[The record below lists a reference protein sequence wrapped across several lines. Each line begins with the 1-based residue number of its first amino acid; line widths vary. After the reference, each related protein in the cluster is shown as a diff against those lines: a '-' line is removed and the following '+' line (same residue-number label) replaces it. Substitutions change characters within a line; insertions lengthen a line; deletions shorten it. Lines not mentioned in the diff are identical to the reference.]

1 MRKVITIICLTVSIM
16 FMLTGCEEGQSIS
29 TTGYSSEYNVPDVS
43 SLAKDT
49 GLYNYFYVID
59 NNTGV
64 VYLQFSGFRRA
75 GITAV
80 LNADGT
86 PVTIDQIKVKGVEE

>member
-1 MRKVITIICLTVSIM
+1 
-16 FMLTGCEEGQSIS
+16 MLTGCEEGQSIS
-29 TTGYSSEYNVPDVS
+29 TIGYSTEYNVPDVS
-43 SLAKDT
+43 CLAKDT

-64 VYLQFSGFRRA
+64 VYLQFSGYRRA
-75 GITAV
+75 GITVA

-86 PVTIDQIKVKGVEE
+86 PMTVDQIKK